1 MKKHLLRILVGLS
14 VVAAFFFHSRA
25 DYELPFIRKLE
36 NIAFD
41 ARLALTMPGGVDP
54 GVVILDIDEKSLKER
69 EQGGGGRWPWPRDRL
84 ALLVDKLFDK
94 YKIEVLGFD
103 VVFAERDETSGIRVL
118 DRLAGDTLSK
128 NKQFQSEVDRL
139 RPELDYDAI
148 FGNKL
153 RNRKVVMGYTFNKEN
168 EKKGQLPAPAFDEA
182 YLKGR
187 KLPQADKWTGY
198 SGNIK
203 ILQENAAS
211 GGHFNPD
218 NDIDGV
224 IRKVPMVINYD
235 GNYYESLS
243 LAMVRSLLGM
253 PPIELVFA
261 DYAGGD
267 AELEEL
273 RIAGLKIPVDN
284 KARALIP
291 YRGPGRSFK
300 YISISDIMN
309 DRIDVAELRGKL
321 ALVGTSAPGLL
332 DLRVSPVD
340 AQYPGVEVHANLVA
354 GILDD
359 RMKRDPAYADGL
371 QLIVVILVGLVLA
384 VLMPFLS
391 VLSATVLTV
400 FITVLVIGTNLA
412 LYQYGNFVLPVAGNV
427 LLILALFTLNTVWG
441 YFTETRSKKQITGL
455 FGQYVPP
462 EIVEQM
468 SKDPNNV
475 SFEPASREC
484 TVLFTDVR
492 GFTTISEGLDPK
504 ALSDLMNEFLT
515 PLTEVIFKHHGTID
529 KYMGDCIM
537 AFWGAPLANPEHAH
551 AGVVA
556 GLEMHRT
563 LNELQPK
570 FKEKYK
576 LEIKIGVGLNTGRM
590 SVGNMGSQI
599 RRAYTVMGDAVN
611 LASRLEGITKEYGAD
626 IIVGEET
633 MKAAPEVIF
642 RELDR
647 VRVKGKE
654 NAVTIYQPIGLRS
667 EVSAETVKRLEAF
680 QEALAT
686 YRRQEWDKAE
696 ALLLKLK
703 ESSYAGN
710 KLYELFLSRI
720 PILREKNLGPDWD
733 GAFTFETK

>member
-69 EQGGGGRWPWPRDRL
+69 EQGGEGRWPWPRDRL

-224 IRKVPMVINYD
+224 LRKGPMVINYD

-284 KARALIP
+284 KAQIGRAH
-291 YRGPGRSFK
+291 
-300 YISISDIMN
+300 
-309 DRIDVAELRGKL
+309 V
-321 ALVGTSAPGLL
+321 
-332 DLRVSPVD
+332 
-340 AQYPGVEVHANLVA
+340 
-354 GILDD
+354 
-359 RMKRDPAYADGL
+359 
-371 QLIVVILVGLVLA
+371 
-384 VLMPFLS
+384 
-391 VLSATVLTV
+391 
-400 FITVLVIGTNLA
+400 
-412 LYQYGNFVLPVAGNV
+412 
-427 LLILALFTLNTVWG
+427 
-441 YFTETRSKKQITGL
+441 
-455 FGQYVPP
+455 
-462 EIVEQM
+462 
-468 SKDPNNV
+468 
-475 SFEPASREC
+475 
-484 TVLFTDVR
+484 
-492 GFTTISEGLDPK
+492 
-504 ALSDLMNEFLT
+504 
-515 PLTEVIFKHHGTID
+515 
-529 KYMGDCIM
+529 
-537 AFWGAPLANPEHAH
+537 
-551 AGVVA
+551 
-556 GLEMHRT
+556 
-563 LNELQPK
+563 
-570 FKEKYK
+570 
-576 LEIKIGVGLNTGRM
+576 
-590 SVGNMGSQI
+590 
-599 RRAYTVMGDAVN
+599 
-611 LASRLEGITKEYGAD
+611 
-626 IIVGEET
+626 
-633 MKAAPEVIF
+633 
-642 RELDR
+642 
-647 VRVKGKE
+647 
-654 NAVTIYQPIGLRS
+654 
-667 EVSAETVKRLEAF
+667 
-680 QEALAT
+680 
-686 YRRQEWDKAE
+686 
-696 ALLLKLK
+696 
-703 ESSYAGN
+703 
-710 KLYELFLSRI
+710 
-720 PILREKNLGPDWD
+720 
-733 GAFTFETK
+733 